1 MTERIDL
8 TASPTPGRGRF
19 AAAWVGGWAA
29 YALVSASIV
38 SSQSSVR
45 FADAATETLARLL
58 PLALATIVVWRVSG
72 RPWRSRTAFVMAEV
86 LLGVVVVAVAEACEL
101 TLLWFRTSP
110 AIWHFI
116 LDKSWMY
123 QIVSGSLEYST
134 LFGIVLALQA
144 RRRQRE
150 SEALTREAELAA
162 ARARLHPHFILNSL
176 NSIVSLIDSDPSCAR
191 EMVVRLSEL
200 LQASFRGIDE
210 ESITLERELE
220 MAKAYLSIEQFRFGA
235 RLGVTIDL
243 DPAARNAAV
252 PPLLL
257 QPIVENAVRHG
268 IAPLAA
274 GGEVHVTAKRR
285 GDRLLLEVRD
295 SGSGAGDDAL
305 ANGGYGLALTR
316 RRLESTYPS
325 NYTLTFHRSDT
336 GFAVRL
342 DVPWRTMS
350 DD

>member
-1 MTERIDL
+1 MTNRIDL
-8 TASPTPGRGRF
+8 TAVSAPRRGRF
-19 AAAWVGGWAA
+19 VAGWGAGWTA

-45 FADAATETLARLL
+45 FTDATSETLARLL
-58 PLALATIVVWRVSG
+58 PLALATLAVWHVSG
-72 RPWRSRTAFVMAEV
+72 HPWRSRTAFLAAEV
-86 LLGVVVVAVAEACEL
+86 LLGVTVIAVAKASEL
-101 TLLWFRTSP
+101 ALLWFRTTP

-123 QIVSGSLEYST
+123 QIVSTTLEYST
-134 LFGIVLALQA
+134 LLGIVLVLQA

-150 SEALTREAELAA
+150 SEALAREAELAA

-176 NSIVSLIDSDPSCAR
+176 NSIVSLIDSDRPCAR

-210 ESITLERELE
+210 ESVTLQREIE
-220 MAKAYLSIEQFRFGA
+220 MARAYLSIEQIRFGA
-235 RLGVTIDL
+235 RLGVTIDV
-243 DPAARNAAV
+243 DPATHDARV
-252 PPLLL
+252 PPLVL

-268 IAPLAA
+268 IAPYAE
-274 GGEVHVTAKRR
+274 GGEIHVTARCQGR
-285 GDRLLLEVRD
+285 RLLLEVRD
-295 SGSGAGDDAL
+295 SGRGAEDDAL

-316 RRLESTYPS
+316 RRLESTYPG
-325 NYTLTFHRSDT
+325 NCALTFDRSQA

-342 DVPWRTMS
+342 EFPAGTDG
-350 DD
+350 

>member
-1 MTERIDL
+1 MTTRIDL
-8 TASPTPGRGRF
+8 TGSPAPRQGRL
-19 AAAWVGGWAA
+19 AAGWIGGWAA
-29 YALVSASIV
+29 YALASASIV

-45 FADAATETLARLL
+45 FSDAATETLARLL
-58 PLALATIVVWRVSG
+58 PFALATFAVWRVSG
-72 RPWRSRTAFVMAEV
+72 RPWRSRTSFLVSEV
-86 LLGVVVVAVAEACEL
+86 LLGIVVVTVAEASEL
-101 TLLWFRTSP
+101 TLLWYRTSP
-110 AIWHFI
+110 AIWHYI

-123 QIVSGSLEYST
+123 QIVSATLEYST
-134 LFGIVLALQA
+134 LLGIVLVLQA

-150 SEALTREAELAA
+150 SEALAREAELAA

-176 NSIVSLIDSDPSCAR
+176 NSIVSLIDSDPPCAR

-210 ESITLERELE
+210 ESVTLERELE
-220 MAKAYLSIEQFRFGA
+220 MTRSYLSIEQFRFGA
-235 RLGVTIDL
+235 RLGVTIDV

-268 IAPLAA
+268 IAPFAE
-274 GGEVHVTAKRR
+274 GGEIHVTAKRQ
-285 GDRLLLEVRD
+285 GERLLLEVRD
-295 SGSGAGDDAL
+295 SGHGAGDDEL

-316 RRLESTYPS
+316 RRLESSYPAGH
-325 NYTLTFHRSDT
+325 TLTFDRSEA

-342 DVPWRTMS
+342 DLPMES
-350 DD
+350 DER